1 MDMFQERMRMRWT
14 MQDLEADQGQRE
26 VDLWKKTFRHDH

>member
-1 MDMFQERMRMRWT
+1 